1 MHSKS
6 WQNIGV
12 NVFSFHS
19 TRQLPIKS
27 IKEIGK
33 YKFYIC
39 HTECHSRAPSSPC
52 SKWNQ
57 FKILAF
63 KINITIQKPLSM
75 EFFIVSLGTNN
86 GAGGYNLSVSFITA
100 LKYGR
105 VWTSSS
111 FTMDFFPTDS
121 LISA

>member
-6 WQNIGV
+6 WQNIRV

-19 TRQLPIKS
+19 TRQFPIKS

-33 YKFYIC
+33 YKFHIC
-39 HTECHSRAPSSPC
+39 HTECNSRAPSSAC

-57 FKILAF
+57 LKILAL
-63 KINITIQKPLSM
+63 KNQYHYSETSQYGIL
-75 EFFIVSLGTNN
+75 IVSLGTNN